1 MKILVVD
8 DDRDM
13 VDLLT
18 YWLRSYGYDIVR
30 AFDAARFDDLPEH
43 CCDAYEMTDH
53 PSAVLTLTRAGHSRR
68 ITHYH
73 GNRSTPNAVFE
84 LEDTID
90 KLTGSVEWVG
100 TPAER
105 EELPFR

>member
-30 AFDAARFDDLPEH
+30 AFDGEQAVAR
-43 CCDAYEMTDH
+43 
-53 PSAVLTLTRAGHSRR
+53 
-68 ITHYH
+68 
-73 GNRSTPNAVFE
+73 
-84 LEDTID
+84 
-90 KLTGSVEWVG
+90 W
-100 TPAER
+100 R
-105 EELPFR
+105 EQA